1 MCIMGHENLALQPL
15 ENIIGNL
22 FEGRRS
28 QNHFRGDPSEAR
40 DVVGDISLR
49 IDKGMKPVRDVY
61 AIMMVDGH
69 LCNTMVCCV
78 SAGRLNIN
86 NRVHGRNLKFDFF
99 T

>member
-1 MCIMGHENLALQPL
+1 MCIMGHENFAVQPL
-15 ENIIGNL
+15 ENIICDL
-22 FEGRRS
+22 FERRCS
-28 QNHFRGDPSEAR
+28 QNHFRGDPREAR

-49 IDKGMKPVRDVY
+49 IDKRMKSVSDVY

-69 LCNTMVCCV
+69 LCNAMVCCV